1 MRYEDKVKGVRER
14 LSDFQSATV
23 RYIERRYHEGQRR
36 MLVADEVGLGKTWIA
51 KGVIASE
58 YEQWCQHKTS
68 KKTHMN
74 IYYICSSQQLVAQN
88 LKKLNFT
95 EDSNC
100 IVNSVDR
107 ISLLSLKPLGED
119 VPLRIYALTPDTSFN
134 ERQGL
139 GTKDERYII
148 YAILSQYED
157 FKQCSVGL
165 DGLMEGYWDIQWDTE
180 TYAEYYRSRIRSEVA
195 HSFVNRLKKKIIS
208 GNDAPKCYNIYGL
221 HHEMSLWKLV
231 LNVSKRF
238 AGNSM
243 NVPLAVYTETI
254 GAMRKILTDVCLGLM
269 DADIFI
275 MDEFQ
280 RYSQLL
286 DCDGED
292 ECSTIAN
299 KVFNPDQQAKILL
312 LSATPFKS
320 FTNLYDESQG
330 EQHYKDL
337 ERVLKFLYIGESI
350 DWNQYENDRAKLYSL
365 LMDVGKAKDR
375 NATEKEICE
384 VKQRVEDVYYK
395 VIVRTEKIISSSDP
409 NAMIKNVNDKPLPI
423 SLRDIN
429 DFLNLDKVYKSIY
442 ERLGEHAPAPVD
454 YAKSAPFAMSFL
466 RDYKVGEKARNKD
479 VVFSSDAFIN
489 LSKVQKYNFP
499 DGGVWPN
506 AKLNLLM
513 QGMSKSSRLLWC
525 PPSLCYYPLAGAFKG
540 QETFTKTLVFSAWK
554 LVPKMIATLVSYE
567 AERQTLGKMP
577 KEENIKYFVDKRVA
591 GKGDNA
597 RRPYRRLV
605 FSADKNNMTTLLLAY
620 PSRSLAEITDPLSYV
635 NAGAGVKQ
643 LINERLSHIS
653 EQVKLTCKE
662 HGDENDNASLHISW
676 AYPILMDSN
685 FENSWIDTALCD
697 ITDKDKETILFSK
710 YMEDLRSFLNH
721 KKEPLMPQKLNERM
735 IKEQSRQLL
744 LLALGSPAVCALRAL
759 RRYYGE
765 GDNVLVNSFKIGRA
779 FIDMFN
785 KPESIAVV
793 ELQYENTLDYWQ
805 KVVQYCVDGNLQA
818 VLDEYVFML
827 RSDYNTPNEI
837 TEAICKVLSMRTA
850 TLKIDDAYSF
860 SGNDSEDKDLK
871 HSLRTH
877 YAAAFGVKATSSNG
891 SEARSVNVREAFNS
905 PFRPFVLATTSIGQE
920 GLDFHWY
927 CRRIMHWNL
936 PNNPIDFE
944 QREGR
949 INRYRGKII
958 RQRVADKYKE
968 GLNEDDRP
976 WERLFDFAQKDKYES
991 RFPCDIIPN
1000 WHFDSNDVCIERMV
1014 PMYQFSQD
1022 IQKYMSMKKILG
1034 LYRLAFGQ
1042 PRQEEL
1048 VDALNCD
1055 LSPEEIEKMT
1065 IDLCPMKH
1073 QHEMDNKK

>member
-1 MRYEDKVKGVRER
+1 MKYKEKVKEVRER

-23 RYIERRYHEGQRR
+23 RYIERRFREGQRR

-58 YEQWCQHKTS
+58 YEQWCRHNTS

-95 EDSNC
+95 EDSKC
-100 IVNSVDR
+100 IVSSVDR
-107 ISLLSLKPLGED
+107 ISLLSLKTLGED
-119 VPLRIYALTPDTSFN
+119 VPLRIFALTPDTSFN

-139 GTKDERYII
+139 GTKDERYIV
-148 YAILSQYED
+148 YAILSRYED

-165 DGLMEGYWDIQWDTE
+165 DDLMEGYWEIQWDTE
-180 TYAEYYRSRIRSEVA
+180 IYAEYYQSRIRNEVA
-195 HSFVNRLKKKIIS
+195 SSFVNRLKKKIITE
-208 GNDAPKCYNIYGL
+208 NDAPKCYSIYGL

-231 LNVSKRF
+231 LNVSRRF
-238 AGNSM
+238 HGGSK

-254 GAMRKILTDVCLGLM
+254 GAMRKILTDVCLELM

-292 ECSTIAN
+292 ECTTIAH
-299 KVFNPDQQAKILL
+299 KVFNPEQKAKVLM

-320 FTNLYDESQG
+320 FTNLYDECRG

-337 ERVLKFLYIGESI
+337 ERVLKFLYTGESM
-350 DWNQYENDRAKLYSL
+350 DWNQYENDRARLYSL
-365 LMDVGKAKDR
+365 LMDVGKAKERD
-375 NATEKEICE
+375 AIIKEISE

-409 NAMIKNVNDKPLPI
+409 NAMFKNVNDEPLSI
-423 SLRDIN
+423 SSRDID

-442 ERLGEHAPAPVD
+442 ERLGEHAPTPVD

-466 RDYKVGEKARNKD
+466 RDYKVGEKARSKEITLSPN
-479 VVFSSDAFIN
+479 AFIN
-489 LSKVQKYNFP
+489 LSQVQKYTFP
-499 DGGVWPN
+499 EGGVWPN

-513 QGMSKSSRLLWC
+513 QGMSKFSRMMWC
-525 PPSLCYYPLAGAFKG
+525 PPSLCYYPLAGPFKG
-540 QETFTKTLVFSAWK
+540 QENFTKTLIFSAWK

-577 KEENIKYFVDKRVA
+577 KEESVKYFVDKRVV
-591 GKGDNA
+591 GLGDKA

-605 FSADKNNMTTLLLAY
+605 LTSEKNNMSTLLLAY
-620 PSRSLAEITDPLSYV
+620 PSRRLAEMTDPLSIV
-635 NAGAGVKQ
+635 NTGNGVEQ
-643 LINERLSHIS
+643 LI
-653 EQVKLTCKE
+653 KE
-662 HGDENDNASLHISW
+662 HLPLITKQVETTCEKHGDKNDNTSSHVSW
-676 AYPILMDSN
+676 AYPMLMDSQLN
-685 FENSWIDTALCD
+685 NNWIDKVLHD
-697 ITDKDKETILFSK
+697 IIDKDKETVLFSK
-710 YMEDLRSFLNH
+710 LESLRSFLNR
-721 KKEPLMPQKLNERM
+721 EANPSMPQKLNKHSLR
-735 IKEQSRQLL
+735 EQSRQLL
-744 LLALGSPAVCALRAL
+744 LLSLGSPAVCALRAL
-759 RRYYGE
+759 KRYYGD

-785 KPESIAVV
+785 KPESIAVL
-793 ELQYENTLDYWQ
+793 ELQYDKTLDYWQ
-805 KVVQYCVDGNLQA
+805 KVVRYCVDGNLQA

-827 RSDYNTPNEI
+827 RNDYNTQTEI
-837 TEAICKVLSMRTA
+837 TDAICKVLSMRTA

-860 SGNDSEDKDLK
+860 NGNESEDKDLK

-891 SEARSVNVREAFNS
+891 SEVRSVNVREAFNS
-905 PFRPFVLATTSIGQE
+905 PFRPFLLATTSIGQE

-944 QREGR
+944 QRKGR

-968 GLNEDDRP
+968 GLNDDERP
-976 WERLFDFAQKDKYES
+976 WEKLFELAKKDKVES
-991 RFPCDIIPN
+991 KFPCDIIPN
-1000 WHFDSNDVCIERMV
+1000 WHFDFNDDCIERMV

-1022 IQKYMSMKKILG
+1022 IQKFMAMKKILG
-1034 LYRLAFGQ
+1034 LYRLTFGQ

-1048 VDALNCD
+1048 IDALNCH
-1055 LSPEEIEKMT
+1055 LSSEETEKML

-1073 QHEMDNKK
+1073 QCKMENKK